1 MYVEQRG
8 LLRIVEQRDIRLES
22 LLEEIIGGVIGG
34 VIAKDE
40 ALLRRKRPRGRLK
53 NVVGVLKVRDS

>member
-22 LLEEIIGGVIGG
+22 LLEEIIGG